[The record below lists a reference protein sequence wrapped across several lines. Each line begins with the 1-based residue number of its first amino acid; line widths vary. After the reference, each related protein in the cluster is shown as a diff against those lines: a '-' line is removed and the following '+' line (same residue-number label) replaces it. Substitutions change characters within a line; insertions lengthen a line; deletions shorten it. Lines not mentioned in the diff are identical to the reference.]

1 MAPTLAAVPLFEI
14 QADHQLTPFR
24 QLRGGA
30 DLYEN
35 EIEELLWENLA
46 DLTGESLFPVAKQ
59 ARIVGGRPDIV
70 ALDRDAKVVVVE
82 IKRDV
87 DRNQLAQCLEYAG
100 WARTTSLDE
109 LASLYYRGANE
120 FFADWQE
127 FTGTDAPV
135 RVRRSPR
142 LLLVARDFHGRTG
155 SAFEFL
161 IENGLP
167 VKLIRVALYEDREG
181 RRFVDIEGEHEPE
194 FRAEGPEEGG
204 TETVDPTRID
214 GRRIELADLVE
225 AGLLEPGQRLIWE
238 TYTATVT
245 DAGTIR
251 LEDGR
256 EFSTPSGAA
265 MNAADL
271 MAYDGWYAWRL
282 DDEDRPRL
290 HDLRVQLSRR
300 AAVAPAN
307 L

>member
-1 MAPTLAAVPLFEI
+1 MPLFEI
-14 QADHQLTPFR
+14 QAEHQLTPFR

-30 DLYEN
+30 ELYEN
-35 EIEELLWENLA
+35 EIEDLLWANLA
-46 DLTGESLFPVAKQ
+46 DLTGESLFPIARQ
-59 ARIVGGRPDIV
+59 APIRGGFPDIL
-70 ALDRDAKVVVVE
+70 ALDRDAKVVVIE

-87 DRNQLAQCLEYAG
+87 DRSQLAQCLEYAG

-109 LASLYYRGANE
+109 LAGLYYRGANE

-161 IENGLP
+161 LENGLP
-167 VKLIRVALYEDREG
+167 VKLIRVAMYEDREG

-214 GRRIELADLVE
+214 GRRIEIGDLVE
-225 AGLLEPGQRLIWE
+225 VGLLEPDQPLVWHRPRVGA

-245 DAGTIR
+245 EGATIR

-265 MNAADL
+265 MNAANL
-271 MAYDGWYAWRL
+271 LAYDGWYAWRL
-282 DDEDRPRL
+282 NDAAGPRL
-290 HDLRVQLSRR
+290 HDLRMELSRR
-300 AAVAPAN
+300 AGTETAPA
-307 L
+307 